1 MAETYNFAGVPT
13 VINDDPLTPTL
24 HWEARHIDFEKRQ
37 ESKRIYSNMSTAQRE
52 ATVQRIKRAIEVMH
66 DNVEAWL
73 PVSFSMDEVGSSLQ
87 IQYSLVVTDIENDEA
102 EAALVTSHRLA
113 EAGEE
118 LKNIIRELNED

>member
-1 MAETYNFAGVPT
+1 
-13 VINDDPLTPTL
+13 
-24 HWEARHIDFEKRQ
+24 
-37 ESKRIYSNMSTAQRE
+37 MSTAQRE

-118 LKNIIRELNED
+118 LRNIIRELNED